1 MDPSIIFRLVI
12 LVILLCLSAF
22 FSSSETALTTVNT
35 YQIRALAE
43 SGNKKATIVLKV
55 TANSGKMLSA
65 ILIGNNVVN
74 ISASSL
80 ATTLAIDVIGSAGA
94 GIATGVLTILILIFG
109 EISPKTMATYRAE
122 KLSLAFGPIIWIIMV
137 ILTPIIFIIN
147 SLAMCFLRLFGIK
160 ENEKRPAMTE
170 SELRTIVDVSHEDGV
185 IESEEKEMVNNI
197 FDFGDTIAKEVMVPR
212 VDMTYARL
220 DNTFEELM
228 EIFRK
233 DKFTRLPVCE
243 ENPDDIVGIL
253 NMKDLFFLDRS
264 KPFLIKDLMRE
275 PFFTYEQKNTAELF
289 LAMRDSS
296 INMAIVLD
304 EYGVTSG
311 LITLEDLLEEIVGD
325 IRDEYDADEDE
336 LLKEISPRE
345 YLIEG
350 SMSLD
355 DLNDQLDLN
364 LDSEDYDSIGGYMI
378 ELLDHLPA
386 LRESV
391 TTPEGIYL
399 QVSRK
404 DKNRISKIYLRLPEK
419 AVEEAQTNA

>member
-1 MDPSIIFRLVI
+1 MDPSIIFPLIVI
-12 LVILLCLSAF
+12 AILLCLSAF
-22 FSSSETALTTVNT
+22 FSSSETALTTVNL
-35 YQIRALAE
+35 YRIRSLAE
-43 SGNKKATIVLKV
+43 DGDRRAQKVLTV
-55 TANSGKMLSA
+55 TESSGKMLSA
-65 ILIGNNVVN
+65 ILIGNNIVN
-74 ISASSL
+74 LSASSL
-80 ATTLAIDVIGSAGA
+80 ATMVAVDIFGSAGA
-94 GIATGVLTILILIFG
+94 GIATGVLTILVLLFG

-122 KLSLAFGPIIWIIMV
+122 RIALRFGPIIWVIMV
-137 ILTPIIFIIN
+137 VLTPVIFVIN
-147 SLAMCFLRLFGIK
+147 KLAMAFLRLFGVK
-160 ENEKRPAMTE
+160 SGEKRTVMTQ

-185 IESEEKEMVNNI
+185 IEIEEKEMVNNI
-197 FDFGDTIAKEVMVPR
+197 FDFSDTLAKEVMVPR
-212 VDMTYARL
+212 VDMTYAKL
-220 DNTFEELM
+220 DTTFDELM

-233 DKFTRLPVCE
+233 DKFTRLPICDE
-243 ENPDDIVGIL
+243 SPDDIVGIL
-253 NMKDLFFLDRS
+253 NMKDLFLCDS
-264 KPFLIKDLMRE
+264 KEAFSIEKLMRE

-311 LITLEDLLEEIVGD
+311 LITLEDLVEEIVGD

-336 LLKEISPRE
+336 LVKQLSARE

-355 DLNDQLDLN
+355 DLNDMLDLE
-364 LDSEDYDSIGGYMI
+364 LDSDDYDSLGGYMI

-399 QVSRK
+399 QVTRK
-404 DKNRISKIYLRLPEK
+404 DKNRISKIYMRLPESQ
-419 AVEEAQTNA
+419 ASDE

>member
-12 LVILLCLSAF
+12 LVVMLCLSAF
-22 FSSSETALTTVNT
+22 FSSSETALTTVNI
-35 YQIRALAE
+35 YQIRFLAE
-43 SGNKKATIVLKV
+43 DGDKRAKKVLRI
-55 TANSGKMLSA
+55 TENSGKMLSA

-80 ATTLAIDVIGSAGA
+80 ATTLAIDVFGNAGA

-122 KLSLAFGPIIWIIMV
+122 KLSLRVAPIILALMIV
-137 ILTPIIFIIN
+137 LTPVIFIIN
-147 SLAMCFLRLFGIK
+147 ALAMLFLRLFGIRS
-160 ENEKRPAMTE
+160 NEKRAAMTE
-170 SELRTIVDVSHEDGV
+170 NELRTIVDVSLEDGV

-197 FDFGDTIAKEVMVPR
+197 FDFGDTLAKEVMVPR
-212 VDMTYARL
+212 VDMTYARI
-220 DNTFEELM
+220 DATYEELM
-228 EIFRK
+228 EIFRR
-233 DKFTRLPVCE
+233 DKFTRLPICE
-243 ENPDDIVGIL
+243 ESPDDIVGIL
-253 NMKDLFFLDRS
+253 NMKDIFLHDTS
-264 KPFLIKDLMRE
+264 EEFSIKKLMRE

-289 LAMRDSS
+289 LSMRDSS

-336 LLKEISPRE
+336 LLKKLSPTE
-345 YLIEG
+345 YLVEG

-355 DLNDQLDLN
+355 DLNDELDLD
-364 LDSEDYDSIGGYMI
+364 LDSEDYDSLGGYMI

-391 TTPEGIYL
+391 TTPHGIYL
-399 QVSRK
+399 QVTRK
-404 DKNRISKIYLRLPEK
+404 EKNRISKIYLRLPEK
-419 AVEEAQTNA
+419 QDQASQE

>member
-12 LVILLCLSAF
+12 LVIMLCLSAF
-22 FSSSETALTTVNT
+22 FSSSETALTTVNI
-35 YQIRALAE
+35 YQIRFRAE
-43 SGNKKATIVLKV
+43 DGDKRAQKVLKI
-55 TANSGKMLSA
+55 TENSGKMLSA
-65 ILIGNNVVN
+65 ILIGNNIVN

-80 ATTLAIDVIGSAGA
+80 ATTLAIEVFGSAGA

-122 KLSLAFGPIIWIIMV
+122 KISLRFGPIIWAIMIV
-137 ILTPIIFIIN
+137 LTPVIFIIN
-147 SLAMCFLRLFGIK
+147 KLAMCFLRLFGVK
-160 ENEKRPAMTE
+160 SGEKRAAMTE

-197 FDFGDTIAKEVMVPR
+197 FDFGDTLAKEVMVPR

-220 DNTFEELM
+220 DTTFDELM

-233 DKFTRLPVCE
+233 DKFTRLPICE
-243 ENPDDIVGIL
+243 ESPDDIVGIL
-253 NMKDLFFLDRS
+253 NMKDLFLWDNKEEFS
-264 KPFLIKDLMRE
+264 IKKLMRE
-275 PFFTYEQKNTAELF
+275 PFFTYEQKKTAELF
-289 LAMRDSS
+289 LSMRDSS

-304 EYGVTSG
+304 EYGTTSG
-311 LITLEDLLEEIVGD
+311 IITLEDLLEEIVGD

-336 LLKEISPRE
+336 LLKQLSPRE
-345 YLIEG
+345 YLVEG

-355 DLNDQLDLN
+355 DLNDQLDLD
-364 LDSEDYDSIGGYMI
+364 LDSEDYDSLGGYMI
-378 ELLDHLPA
+378 EMLDHLPA

-399 QVSRK
+399 QVTRK
-404 DKNRISKIYLRLPEK
+404 EKNRISKIYLRLPE
-419 AVEEAQTNA
+419 VPEDED